1 MSRQPPH
8 SGMRRIKRQAI
19 QRRIEQ
25 EAALAASAPAS
36 VDEAIEEAAAAAP
49 EPEPEATPE
58 PEPEATPEPEDGEDD
73 DAPEGANMDMKRSE
87 LNALAE
93 EAGVESPGDLPN
105 KKAVIDAINAAQG
118 DD

>member
-36 VDEAIEEAAAAAP
+36 VDEAIEEAAAAA
-49 EPEPEATPE
+49 PE